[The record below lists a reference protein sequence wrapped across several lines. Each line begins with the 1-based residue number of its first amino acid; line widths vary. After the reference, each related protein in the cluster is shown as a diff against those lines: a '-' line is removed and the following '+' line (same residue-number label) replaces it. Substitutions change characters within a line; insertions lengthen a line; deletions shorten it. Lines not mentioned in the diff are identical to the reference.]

1 MEFQELA
8 QTLQQV
14 LQIKQD
20 VGLAPAPEAPPQ
32 CVNRYHVHL
41 DGDEPVP
48 GNTSQ
53 NHDACSAVGGC
64 RIRGLHQDVKDEFF
78 TLNTYG
84 SWCSDDGYWGD
95 SEYQIY
101 KKKVEAPLAARIKP
115 GADVRVVRDFQSN
128 SKSHDELKK
137 GMVGKL
143 IKVDDDGNAAISFDV
158 YPDKPAPHNS
168 IQVWIFKRNFSNLHF
183 LTSGDQRV
191 TEVWI
196 LRRNNDPSRGSYRG
210 HEILCVA
217 RADDSMWPPR
227 GDAWKPLPKRYTR
240 YGEVLEEFVQS
251 EFPPLEVVSHQRLRW
266 CQFCCPPTSAVAIE
280 RIGEQLPYEICLR
293 VAKELTRRSVNLQMI
308 ERWRRG

>member
-14 LQIKQD
+14 LQSKQD

-101 KKKVEAPLAARIKP
+101 KKKVEAPFAARINQGRTSVLLETSNQIP
-115 GADVRVVRDFQSN
+115 SLTMN
-128 SKSHDELKK
+128 SK
-137 GMVGKL
+137 
-143 IKVDDDGNAAISFDV
+143 
-158 YPDKPAPHNS
+158 
-168 IQVWIFKRNFSNLHF
+168 
-183 LTSGDQRV
+183 
-191 TEVWI
+191 
-196 LRRNNDPSRGSYRG
+196 
-210 HEILCVA
+210 
-217 RADDSMWPPR
+217 
-227 GDAWKPLPKRYTR
+227 
-240 YGEVLEEFVQS
+240 
-251 EFPPLEVVSHQRLRW
+251 
-266 CQFCCPPTSAVAIE
+266 
-280 RIGEQLPYEICLR
+280 
-293 VAKELTRRSVNLQMI
+293 KEWWAS
-308 ERWRRG
+308 